1 MIDDSL
7 FEDCMAVVRMDAR
20 VTHKEVHDYLDDG
33 GQRFEQLA
41 RDWGVEDIE
50 RAREEAKRHV

>member
-1 MIDDSL
+1 
-7 FEDCMAVVRMDAR
+7 MAVVRMDAR